1 MNGSVNPLLR
11 EYMAWN
17 PLNDRETAT
26 VSAIPPPHRNQGGK
40 YRPDSP
46 VRSEIDSNRT
56 ENRQL

>member
-11 EYMAWN
+11 EYRTWN
-17 PLNDRETAT
+17 PLNDRKTAT

-46 VRSEIDSNRT
+46 SGLKSIQTGRKTGN
-56 ENRQL
+56 

>member
-26 VSAIPPPHRNQGGK
+26 VSAIPPHTATRAANTVPTAPSGLKSIQTGRKTGN
-40 YRPDSP
+40 
-46 VRSEIDSNRT
+46 
-56 ENRQL
+56 